1 MITDKEI
8 LERLQNGE
16 NIADIMKEIE
26 ATVNTAL
33 SEKQRIDEEAKR
45 QAEADHARQEAEK
58 IQASNNKKIA
68 VRGLLDAIAE
78 ACDVWG
84 YTDIAV
90 ECDNMSEADIAEIVE
105 IIDQY
110 GEMFKLYAKIG
121 NFTFPFGGSK
131 PTLAVKKQPVAE
143 EKSLTPD
150 EIIAKFLKS
159 L

>member
-16 NIADIMKEIE
+16 GIEAIMKEIE
-26 ATVNTAL
+26 ATVNSAL
-33 SEKQRIDEEAKR
+33 SEKQRLDEEAKR
-45 QAEADHARQEAEK
+45 QAEAEHARQETEK

-68 VRGLLDAIAE
+68 VRGLLDAIAD
-78 ACDVWG
+78 ACDIWG

-90 ECDNMSEADIAEIVE
+90 ECDNASDEDVAEIVE
-105 IIDQY
+105 MIDQY

-121 NFTFPFGGSK
+121 NLTFPFGGSK
-131 PTLAVKKQPVAE
+131 PIVEKKPVEAKTLT
-143 EKSLTPD
+143 SD